1 MHHEWGSRDGVNA
14 FRMILWIVRKYVTQ
28 PSDVIEFEESNAGMI
43 ANLPIKMQRSL
54 REELARVGARV
65 SESDP
70 STQQGHDMKASDA
83 FPSKYLAAADL
94 NDEDMVVKITHIQA
108 EEVGGQNKFILFFAG
123 QKKGLVLNKTNWNT
137 IATIC
142 GEDSDDWTGQQIT
155 LFPTQVDF
163 QGETVDAIRVKKS
176 RPKTTITTGK
186 QSNAANGDPRSDADM
201 E

>member
-70 STQQGHDMKASDA
+70 STQQGHDMKASD
-83 FPSKYLAAADL
+83 
-94 NDEDMVVKITHIQA
+94 DMVVKITHIQA